1 MSHVLAVVVFGLPGS
16 GKSYFASRL
25 AGELDAEYLSSDL
38 TRKDLFEKRTYSTSE
53 TEAVYRHME
62 EAMKRALSA
71 GKSVVLDG
79 TFNRADARR
88 SFTAAAKPYADLH
101 FIEVRADRALI
112 ERRLSKP
119 RLHSEADLA
128 VHDDIRLRFEP
139 MENPDLVLEST
150 DENIAEML
158 DTALHY
164 LKGKS

>member
-25 AGELDAEYLSSDL
+25 AGELDAEYLNSDV
-38 TRKDLFEKRTYSTSE
+38 TRKDLFEVRTYSG
-53 TEAVYRHME
+53 TESKKVYRHME

-71 GKSVVLDG
+71 GKNVVLDA
-79 TFNRADARR
+79 TFSRGEARR

-112 ERRLSKP
+112 ENRLSKP
-119 RLHSEADLA
+119 RPHSEADLA
-128 VHDDIRLRFEP
+128 VHDAIRHLFEP

-158 DTALHY
+158 GAALHY